1 MRRCQNGEVTGG
13 CIDGHDPQAKH
24 LQDAGALTG
33 EATSF
38 GNSKGFRQKAWASV
52 ASTAGMFL
60 VPCACLALEAYG
72 PSSRVVFYDYLPFK
86 DACNFV
92 LAATLG
98 AWLGAWCF
106 RLLQSGSQYSTVRLM
121 VGCLLGGALGLIV
134 AGLLVLSTPHAI
146 GIHPIILVVIAAI
159 IPGVSAW
166 WCGIVMFKSTQ
177 PTKGGRLGW
186 LSLSIAATVAVW
198 LIYPQFVAFPKQGT
212 VAEREAWAQLHI
224 PQYRSLTRTIK
235 TLPLIRES
243 VGRVT
248 AIAPASGQQ
257 HVTALTMDGVEMNI
271 VLDVVGDRGG
281 GILHVHCTIDE
292 DTVFDWQ
299 PATWTMDGLTTEIS
313 TVPNLS
319 HP

>member
-1 MRRCQNGEVTGG
+1 MRRCQNGEITGG

-60 VPCACLALEAYG
+60 VACAWLALEAYG

-159 IPGVSAW
+159 IPGVSCMVVWNCHVQIDSAD
-166 WCGIVMFKSTQ
+166 
-177 PTKGGRLGW
+177 KGR
-186 LSLSIAATVAVW
+186 SVW
-198 LIYPQFVAFPKQGT
+198 LAFVEHCGDSSCLA
-212 VAEREAWAQLHI
+212 
-224 PQYRSLTRTIK
+224 Y
-235 TLPLIRES
+235 LPAVCS
-243 VGRVT
+243 V
-248 AIAPASGQQ
+248 P
-257 HVTALTMDGVEMNI
+257 
-271 VLDVVGDRGG
+271 
-281 GILHVHCTIDE
+281 
-292 DTVFDWQ
+292 
-299 PATWTMDGLTTEIS
+299 
-313 TVPNLS
+313 
-319 HP
+319 